1 MLVFNSA
8 YASNADKIGDDKV
21 LIVRGRVD
29 HKDQGE
35 TKLVVQDVE
44 LFEPSAEE
52 VEEAKASA
60 AFQAAAPPKRVTVNV
75 SGDLPAQFVEDLKEL
90 VDHHRGE
97 YELMLRIGERSLL
110 LGPDYKVSDSAS
122 FRSEL
127 EGLTGARIAA

>member
-1 MLVFNSA
+1 
-8 YASNADKIGDDKV
+8 
-21 LIVRGRVD
+21 
-29 HKDQGE
+29 
-35 TKLVVQDVE
+35 
-44 LFEPSAEE
+44 
-52 VEEAKASA
+52 
-60 AFQAAAPPKRVTVNV
+60 VTVNV